1 VGLAQVLSRALRS
14 QSEIEA
20 HEEVVEAALHGTQP
34 VADTVCRQSATVSGV
49 LRAVTY
55 SAPGARPELVAELY
69 DGSGA
74 LDLVWLGRREIP
86 GIEPGR
92 RLVATGRV
100 TQVRGYRNRVVYNP
114 DYRLLPRS
122 GGA

>member
-1 VGLAQVLSRALRS
+1 MGLAGLVSRALRS

-20 HEEVVEAALHGTQP
+20 HEEVVEAAMRGTQP
-34 VADTVCRQSATVSGV
+34 VADVPARHLATVSGV

-74 LDLVWLGRREIP
+74 LDIVWLGRRDIP

-100 TQVRGYRNRVVYNP
+100 TQVRGYRNRVVFNP
-114 DYRLLPRS
+114 DYRLLPRA
-122 GGA
+122 GAA